1 MPQIGG
7 PQGSAFPLPG
17 GEEAAIVRTLLNKV
31 PEITIYFWII
41 KIMATTIGET
51 AADLLSE
58 TMHLGLVITSYI
70 MSGILIV
77 ALVFQF
83 RTRKY
88 VPGFYWFAVALL
100 AVVGTLISD
109 FFADQMHVPLQVN
122 ITAFSILLA
131 ATFATWY
138 GYERTLSI
146 HTIFTRRREA
156 FYWAAILFTFALGT
170 SGGDFLSEKLNWG
183 YLNSALIFA
192 AGILVIT
199 IGYYRFKWNPVA
211 SFWIAYILTR
221 PLGGSIGD
229 FLTQPHSAGG
239 LGLGTI
245 GTSAIFLS
253 TIFGLVVYLTKSGV
267 DQTSSVDAR
276 EMLNP
281 TEDDKGLDVVGAP

>member
-1 MPQIGG
+1 MG
-7 PQGSAFPLPG
+7 
-17 GEEAAIVRTLLNKV
+17 RTLLNKV

-58 TMHLGLVITSYI
+58 TMHLGLVVTSYI
-70 MSGILIV
+70 MSTVLIV

-83 RTRKY
+83 RARKY
-88 VPGFYWFAVALL
+88 VPGFYWFAVALV

-131 ATFATWY
+131 ATFITWY

-146 HTIFTRRREA
+146 HTIFTRRRET
-156 FYWAAILFTFALGT
+156 FYWLAILFTFALGT
-170 SGGDFLSEKLNWG
+170 SGGDFLSERLDWG
-183 YLNSALIFA
+183 YLNAALIFA
-192 AGILVIT
+192 AGIGFIT
-199 IGYYRFKWNPVA
+199 IGYYRFRWDPVA
-211 SFWIAYILTR
+211 SFWAAYILTR

-245 GTSAIFLS
+245 GTSGIFLA
-253 TIFGLVVYLTKSGV
+253 TILGLVVYLSRTGI
-267 DQTSSVDAR
+267 DQTPAGSTLDPRDIA
-276 EMLNP
+276 
-281 TEDDKGLDVVGAP
+281 EDDKGLDVAGVP

>member
-1 MPQIGG
+1 MPQFKDLQG
-7 PQGSAFPLPG
+7 PALAVQG
-17 GEEAAIVRTLLNKV
+17 GEDPSIGRTLLNKV

-41 KIMATTIGET
+41 KVMATTIGET

-70 MSGILIV
+70 MSAVLIV

-83 RTRKY
+83 RARKY
-88 VPGFYWFAVALL
+88 VPGFYWFSVALV

-131 ATFATWY
+131 ATFITWFA
-138 GYERTLSI
+138 YERTLSI
-146 HTIFTRRREA
+146 HTIVTRRREA

-170 SGGDFLSEKLNWG
+170 SGGDFLSEKLDWG
-183 YLNSALIFA
+183 YLNAALIFA
-192 AGILVIT
+192 SGILVVT
-199 IGYYRFKWNPVA
+199 IGYYRFRWNPVA

-239 LGLGTI
+239 LGLGTL

-253 TIFGLVVYLTKSGV
+253 TILGLVVYLTRSGI
-267 DQTSSVDAR
+267 DQTPVENGLEAGRSFH
-276 EMLNP
+276 ENLTGETLN
-281 TEDDKGLDVVGAP
+281 